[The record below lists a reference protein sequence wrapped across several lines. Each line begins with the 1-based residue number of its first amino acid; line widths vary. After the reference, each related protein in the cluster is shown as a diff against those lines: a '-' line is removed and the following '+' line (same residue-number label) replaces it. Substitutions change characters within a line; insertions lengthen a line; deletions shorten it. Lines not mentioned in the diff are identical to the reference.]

1 MEMSYMQE
9 KISRRD
15 MLAASASGSVL
26 AAAAP
31 AMSASFGNPDGPPE
45 GAVNAQGNP
54 SRFTDPGPNNPVIT
68 TQFPGAFSPSAT
80 NVGDLPMFWASF
92 NNAPRRT
99 PAKMLRSGCTC
110 HSWRSSRS
118 SPVSR

>member
-1 MEMSYMQE
+1 MQE

-15 MLAASASGSVL
+15 MLAASAAGSVL

-31 AMSASFGNPDGPPE
+31 AMSASFGNPNGPPE

-54 SRFTDPGPNNPVIT
+54 SSFTDPGPNHPAIT
-68 TQFPGAFSPSAT
+68 TQFPGAFSRPAT
-80 NVGDLPMFWASF
+80 NVGDLPMFRASF
-92 NNAPRRT
+92 NNAPWRT
-99 PAKMLRSGCTC
+99 PARMLRPGCTS
-110 HSWRSSRS
+110 HSSRSSRS

>member
-15 MLAASASGSVL
+15 MLAVSAAGSVL

-45 GAVNAQGNP
+45 GAVNTEGNP
-54 SRFTDPGPNNPVIT
+54 SSFADPGRNNPAIT
-68 TQFPGAFSPSAT
+68 NQFPGAFSLSAT

-99 PAKMLRSGCTC
+99 PARVLRPGCTS
-110 HSWRSSRS
+110 HSSRSSRS
-118 SPVSR
+118 SPLSR

>member
-1 MEMSYMQE
+1 MSYMQE

-15 MLAASASGSVL
+15 MLAVSATGSVL

-31 AMSASFGNPDGPPE
+31 AMSASFGNPDGLPE
-45 GAVNAQGNP
+45 GAVNTQGNP
-54 SRFTDPGPNNPVIT
+54 SSFTDPGPNNPAIT
-68 TQFPGAFSPSAT
+68 TQFPGAFSRPAT

-92 NNAPRRT
+92 NDAPRRT
-99 PAKMLRSGCTC
+99 PARKLRSGCTS

-118 SPVSR
+118 LPVSR